1 MRSAFY
7 FAVPILS
14 AALAFAA
21 DRPDDAKS
29 IQGAWTPS
37 KAELGGKAVPDAVLK
52 TIKLK
57 LDNGKYKASVAGESD
72 IGTYT
77 LDVAS
82 KPKGM
87 TVNGTEGPN
96 KGKNFPAIYELD
108 GDTLRICY
116 DLAGAKRPTDFRSTA
131 GTKLYVVT
139 YKRKDEQPHNNR

>member
-1 MRSAFY
+1 MRSTLY

-37 KAELGGKAVPDAVLK
+37 KAELGGKPMPDAVLK

-57 LDNGKYKASVAGESD
+57 LDNGKYEASVAGKLD

-96 KGKNFPAIYELD
+96 KGKSFPPSTSWTATRFGFVTISRCAAPNRIQEHRRHE
-108 GDTLRICY
+108 TLCR
-116 DLAGAKRPTDFRSTA
+116 DLQAQGRAAPK
-131 GTKLYVVT
+131 
-139 YKRKDEQPHNNR
+139 

>member
-1 MRSAFY
+1 MRSTLY

-14 AALAFAA
+14 AALALAA

-37 KAELGGKAVPDAVLK
+37 KAELGGKPMPDAVLK

-57 LDNGKYKASVAGESD
+57 LDNGKYEASVAGQSD
-72 IGTYT
+72 VGTYT

-96 KGKNFPAIYELD
+96 QGKSFPAIYELD

-116 DLAGAKRPTDFRSTA
+116 DLSVRSA
-131 GTKLYVVT
+131 QQNS
-139 YKRKDEQPHNNR
+139 RAPPARNSMS